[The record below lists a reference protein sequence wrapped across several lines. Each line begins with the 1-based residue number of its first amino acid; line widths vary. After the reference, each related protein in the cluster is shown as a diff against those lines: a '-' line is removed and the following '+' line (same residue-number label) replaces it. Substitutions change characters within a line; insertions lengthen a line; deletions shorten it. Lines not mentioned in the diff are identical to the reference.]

1 MPKNGV
7 YIKLEMQRL
16 GQGANGKTKGAMEG
30 AFHFRFAAPF
40 IYHMAA
46 KVKLDC
52 YLDMCTPLLS
62 RLRGFRARTIAVVP
76 LFADD
81 RYSRVDQTQPVCWGL
96 EIFGRP
102 NHFSRKRKR
111 FRKRKRRSC

>member
-1 MPKNGV
+1 MDAKVNAWVRCAVDRAWVIFIQQQISSTEACQRNGV
-7 YIKLEMQRL
+7 YIKLEMQGL

-30 AFHFRFAAPF
+30 AFHFRFAASF
-40 IYHMAA
+40 IWHMAA

-52 YLDMCTPLLS
+52 YLDMCTLLRL

-81 RYSRVDQTQPVCWGL
+81 R
-96 EIFGRP
+96 
-102 NHFSRKRKR
+102 
-111 FRKRKRRSC
+111 